1 MPLLSTGLIIAGA
14 YADKVRRTLFAQLKD
29 KIKNNEITPQEVAR
43 AAGELNRIIY
53 EALVY
58 KLKIDK
64 GDVVRIRINYE
75 VEDGKIKWDYSS
87 LTIEAFRREPDEK
100 VEKIVKESIKEILEK
115 EKEEIEKPVEEKKEE
130 ERKELEEEA
139 KEELEEKEEKTEE
152 KEAPPTASQPLS
164 EWADN
169 IAEAITLGEL
179 PYGGYVLALKD
190 SNGDNLGLVVAEE
203 RAGTTVLDAIVI
215 SGDNAYRA
223 YIKTETPL
231 TRISEDPN
239 IVLEELKR
247 ATPTVI
253 SKDEARKIIEERLK
267 ELT

>member
-100 VEKIVKESIKEILEK
+100 VEEIVKESIKEILEK
-115 EKEEIEKPVEEKKEE
+115 EKEEKTIEEKGEE
-130 ERKELEEEA
+130 KREELEEE
-139 KEELEEKEEKTEE
+139 KVEEEQEKEKEEE
-152 KEAPPTASQPLS
+152 KEAPLTTPQPPG
-164 EWADN
+164 EWTSN
-169 IAEAITLGEL
+169 IAEAVILGEL
-179 PYGGYVLALKD
+179 PYGGYVLALRD
-190 SNGDNLGLVVAEE
+190 TNGDSLGLVVAEE
-203 RAGTTVLDAIVI
+203 RAGATVLDAIVI

-223 YIKTETPL
+223 YTKTEIPL
-231 TRISEDPN
+231 SRIGEDPN
-239 IVLEELKR
+239 IVLEELKKV
-247 ATPTVI
+247 TPTVI

>member
-100 VEKIVKESIKEILEK
+100 VEEIVKESIKEILEK
-115 EKEEIEKPVEEKKEE
+115 EKEEEKLVEEKKEE
-130 ERKELEEEA
+130 KKKELEEE
-139 KEELEEKEEKTEE
+139 KVEEKLEEKIEE
-152 KEAPPTASQPLS
+152 KEVPPATPQPPS
-164 EWADN
+164 EWANN
-169 IAEAITLGEL
+169 IAEAVTLGEL

-190 SNGDNLGLVVAEE
+190 ANGDNLGLVVAEE

-215 SGDNAYRA
+215 SGDTAYRA

-231 TRISEDPN
+231 SRIGEDPN
-239 IVLEELKR
+239 IVLEELKK

>member
-1 MPLLSTGLIIAGA
+1 M
-14 YADKVRRTLFAQLKD
+14 
-29 KIKNNEITPQEVAR
+29 
-43 AAGELNRIIY
+43 
-53 EALVY
+53 
-58 KLKIDK
+58 KIDK

-100 VEKIVKESIKEILEK
+100 VEEVVKESIKEILEK
-115 EKEEIEKPVEEKKEE
+115 EEEKPVEEKKEE
-130 ERKELEEEA
+130 ERKELEEE
-139 KEELEEKEEKTEE
+139 KVEEKLEEKIEE
-152 KEAPPTASQPLS
+152 KEALPATPQPPS
-164 EWADN
+164 EWTSN
-169 IAEAITLGEL
+169 IAEAVTLGEL

-190 SNGDNLGLVVAEE
+190 ANGDNLGLVVAEE

-215 SGDNAYRA
+215 SGDSAYRA

-231 TRISEDPN
+231 SRIGEDPN
-239 IVLEELKR
+239 IVLEELKK